1 MSKKAFTLIE
11 ILLVIGLIVIL
22 AGALIVAIN
31 PGRQLAKARDTR
43 RSNDISQILTAI
55 RANETNNGKFTC
67 DSNNPA
73 DTLPTTTATITSDSA
88 TNNLGNGYFNL
99 GCLIPDY
106 TPKLPIDPSADQNGT
121 ITDYTIIY
129 NTSTRLIKICAPR
142 AETQTNLCKES

>member
-31 PGRQLAKARDTR
+31 PGKQLAKARDTR
-43 RSNDISQILTAI
+43 RSNDIAQILTAI

-67 DSNNPA
+67 NSNNPV

-88 TNNLGNGYFNL
+88 TNNLGTGYFNL
-99 GCLIPDY
+99 GCLTPDY
-106 TPKLPIDPSADQNGT
+106 APKIPIDPSANQNGT
-121 ITDYTIIY
+121 ITDYTIEY
-129 NTSTRLIKICAPR
+129 NTNTRLIKICAPS